1 MKILIVLCLFLVGCA
16 SAPKTPLPEPIKL
29 ERYEYTDIQPVST
42 PKPFLYPVEAY
53 TDEAGIEWVKVRS
66 EDANSLLIAFQ
77 SAEGNADLVKHLNDL
92 NRLNVD
98 RANALREL
106 IELEE
111 HSRRRLMLRLQE
123 ERELNE
129 QNLKQLRYDV
139 WMWRIAALL
148 GLAVGL

>member
-1 MKILIVLCLFLVGCA
+1 MKVFILSLLLLAGCA
-16 SAPKTPLPEPIKL
+16 AQKPAALPEPIKL

-77 SAEGNADLVKHLNDL
+77 SAEGNADLVKRLNDI